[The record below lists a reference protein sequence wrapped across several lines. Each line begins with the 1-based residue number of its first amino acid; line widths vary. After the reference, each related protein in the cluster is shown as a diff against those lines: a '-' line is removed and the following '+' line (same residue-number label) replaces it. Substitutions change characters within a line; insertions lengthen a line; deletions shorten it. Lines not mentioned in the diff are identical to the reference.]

1 MPFGFMVWLGVFSKP
16 PFFFLFVAIPML
28 RFAPFD
34 IVALIVVQTPFVV
47 VVVVAVVIVVI
58 AVLSFSCFVHNIQN
72 GFLFFGMRSGPND
85 VRLLIE

>member
-1 MPFGFMVWLGVFSKP
+1 MARCVFEATV
-16 PFFFLFVAIPML
+16 FFLFVAIPML

-34 IVALIVVQTPFVV
+34 IVALIVVQTPFV